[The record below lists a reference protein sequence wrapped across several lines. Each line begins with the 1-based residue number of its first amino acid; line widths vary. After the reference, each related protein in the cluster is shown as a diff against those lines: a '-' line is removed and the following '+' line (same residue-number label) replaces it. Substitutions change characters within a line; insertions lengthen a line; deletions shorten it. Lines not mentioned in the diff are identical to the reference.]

1 MTSAIVLL
9 AVATVFLAFSNGA
22 NDNFKGVAS
31 LFGSG
36 TASYRL
42 AIGWATVTTAAGSF
56 VSIILAESLL
66 RKFTGKGLVEASL
79 VGTVPF
85 VLAVAAGAGVTVL
98 LATRFGFPVSTTHGL
113 VGAMI
118 GAGLV
123 AGGADGVNFA
133 ALGKSFVL
141 PLLLG
146 PVLATALGAGLYLAA
161 RRALGGRALAAA
173 DQACLCV
180 SAEPVYAAGPSGGAA
195 ALTRATLVPVVVVED
210 RAAADCVQRQR
221 GGLVGIDLLRLRD
234 AAHFLSA
241 GVVSFARGLNDT
253 PKIAALLL
261 VTGSIAPRTGI
272 LIIAIAIAGGGL
284 VGARRVA
291 ETMSHKITR
300 LDPNEGLVSNLGT
313 GALVLMASLFGL
325 PVSTTHV
332 SVGSLFGIGLATG
345 EVNAGTMTGITLSWL
360 VTLPCAAFCSGVIFW
375 AARHWGL

>member
-1 MTSAIVLL
+1 MSLLIGLLVL
-9 AVATVFLAFSNGA
+9 ATGFLAFSNGA

-42 AIGWATVTTAAGSF
+42 AIGWATVTTAAGSL
-56 VSIILAESLL
+56 VSMVLAESLL

-79 VGTVPF
+79 VGTAPF
-85 VLAVAAGAGVTVL
+85 MLAIAAGAGATVL
-98 LATRFGFPVSTTHGL
+98 LATRLGFPISTTHGL

-118 GAGLV
+118 GAGL
-123 AGGADGVNFA
+123 AASGIEGVNFA

-146 PVLATALGAGLYLAA
+146 PLLATALGAGLYLAS
-161 RRALGGRALAAA
+161 RRIVPGPPRAAT
-173 DQACLCV
+173 DQACLCI
-180 SAEPVYAAGPSGGAA
+180 SAEPVYTVDLGGPAGAIA
-195 ALTRATLVPVVVVED
+195 RTTMIPVVVVEGCPT
-210 RAAADCVQRQR
+210 ADCVRRQR
-221 GGLVGIDLLRLRD
+221 GGLVGIDLIRARD

-261 VTGSIAPRTGI
+261 VTGAVAPRTGI
-272 LIIAIAIAGGGL
+272 LVIAVAMAIGGL

-300 LDPNEGLVSNLGT
+300 LDPNEGLISNLGT
-313 GALVLMASLFGL
+313 GALVIMASLFGL

-332 SVGSLFGIGLATG
+332 SVGSLFGIGLATR
-345 EVNAGTMTGITLSWL
+345 EVNTRTITGIALSWL
-360 VTLPCAAFCSGVIFW
+360 VTLPCAAICAGVVFW
-375 AARHWGL
+375 AAAHCGL

>member
-1 MTSAIVLL
+1 MSMVMILL
-9 AVATVFLAFSNGA
+9 AVATAFLAFSNGA

-31 LFGSG
+31 LYGSE

-85 VLAVAAGAGVTVL
+85 LLAVAAGAGITVL
-98 LATRFGFPVSTTHGL
+98 LAARLGFPISTTHGL

-118 GAGLV
+118 GAGLAASGV
-123 AGGADGVNFA
+123 DGVNFA

-146 PVLATALGAGLYLAA
+146 PVLAAALGGGLYLATQA
-161 RRALGGRALAAA
+161 ALRGRGRPFV

-180 SAEPVYAAGPSGGAA
+180 GAEPAYAVGPSSGDAVLA
-195 ALTRATLVPVVVVED
+195 RTTLTPVVVVE
-210 RAAADCVQRQR
+210 ACPAPDCVRKR
-221 GGLVGIDLLRLRD
+221 GGGWVGVDLLRLRD

-261 VTGSIAPRTGI
+261 ATNALAPRLGI
-272 LIIAIAIAGGGL
+272 VVVTVAIAAGGL
-284 VGARRVA
+284 IGARRVA
-291 ETMSHKITR
+291 ETMSHRITH

-313 GALVLMASLFGL
+313 GALVIMASLFGL

-345 EVNAGTMTGITLSWL
+345 EVNTRTMTGIALSWL
-360 VTLPCAAFCSGVIFW
+360 ITLPCAAISAGMILL